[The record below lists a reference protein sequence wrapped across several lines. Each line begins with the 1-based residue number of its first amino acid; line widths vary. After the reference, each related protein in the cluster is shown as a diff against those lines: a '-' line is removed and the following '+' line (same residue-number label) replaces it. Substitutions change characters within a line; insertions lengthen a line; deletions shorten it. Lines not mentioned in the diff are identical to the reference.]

1 MDKPGKSLVLFRA
14 MADTDKIPDFFVYG
28 EPSRLLEIDFMHVET
43 VMERKS
49 VHFGEVAP
57 HKHMHMAQITFW
69 YRGGGTY
76 RYEDRSFEFSA
87 PAISFMPS
95 GVVHGFSVGANTDA
109 IVISL
114 ADEGLETIHE
124 RLGAAIERPLFIA
137 SREGDAQWQHL
148 DQLAH
153 MTLAEYRMR
162 DGESRHVLAGL
173 VQTILALTRRMGRAD
188 AQQPSPSHALGV
200 ALRRM
205 IDRHYREDWPVARYA
220 EELAT
225 TRHLLDKAAR
235 EAFGKS
241 VKAMILE
248 RRLIEAK
255 RLLMFTIRSVEDIGR
270 ESGFDDPAYF
280 SRFFRKHTGASPTE
294 WRALKLD
301 QQRPLN
307 AMA

>member
-28 EPSRLLEIDFMHVET
+28 EPSRSLEIDFMHVET

-69 YRGGGTY
+69 YRGSGTY
-76 RYEDRSFEFSA
+76 RYEDQSAAFSA
-87 PAISFMPS
+87 PAVSFMPS
-95 GVVHGFSVGANTDA
+95 GVVHGFSVSEKTDA

-114 ADEGLETIHE
+114 AEEGLKAIHE
-124 RLGAAIERPLFIA
+124 MFGALLERPLFIA
-137 SREGDAQWQHL
+137 GSAEDAQWRDL
-148 DQLAH
+148 DYLSH

-162 DGESRHVLAGL
+162 DGENRHVLSGL
-173 VQTILALTRRMGRAD
+173 VQAILALIRRMGRAD
-188 AQQPSPSHALGV
+188 QRQLTPAHALGA

-205 IDRHYREDWPVARYA
+205 IDSHYREDWSIDRYA

-235 EAFGKS
+235 ETFRKS

-270 ESGFDDPAYF
+270 ETGFDDPAYF
-280 SRFFRKHTGASPTE
+280 SRFFRRHTGTSPTQ

-301 QQRPLN
+301 QQHDGG
-307 AMA
+307 

>member
-1 MDKPGKSLVLFRA
+1 MDKAGKSLVLFQVMVDA
-14 MADTDKIPDFFVYG
+14 NKIPDFFVYG
-28 EPSRLLEIDFMHVET
+28 EPSRSLEIDFLHVET

-49 VHFGEVAP
+49 LHFGEVAP
-57 HKHMHMAQITFW
+57 HKHQHMSQIIFW

-76 RYEDRSFEFSA
+76 RYEDLSFEFSA
-87 PAISFMPS
+87 PAIGFMPS

-114 ADEGLETIHE
+114 ADAGLKTIHDM
-124 RLGAAIERPLFIA
+124 GSAALERPLFIGGH
-137 SREGDAQWQHL
+137 SDETHWRHL
-148 DQLAH
+148 DHLAH

-162 DGESRHVLAGL
+162 DSDSRHVLVGL
-173 VQTILALTRRMGRAD
+173 VQTILALVRRMSRAD
-188 AQQPSPSHALGV
+188 AQQTTPAHALGV

-205 IDRHYREDWPVARYA
+205 IDGHYREDWTIARYA

-235 EAFGKS
+235 ETFQKS

-248 RRLIEAK
+248 RRLVEAK

-270 ESGFDDPAYF
+270 ETGFDDPAYF
-280 SRFFRKHTGASPTE
+280 SRFFRRHTGDSPTE
-294 WRALKLD
+294 WRARKLA
-301 QQRPLN
+301 QRHQSR
-307 AMA
+307 